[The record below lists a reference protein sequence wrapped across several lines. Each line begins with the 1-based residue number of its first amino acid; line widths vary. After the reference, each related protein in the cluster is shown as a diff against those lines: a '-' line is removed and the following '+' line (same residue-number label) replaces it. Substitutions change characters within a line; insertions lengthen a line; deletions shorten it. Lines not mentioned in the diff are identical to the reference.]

1 MIRPL
6 DVFLILVMVAA
17 ASVTYTIKYS
27 AEATLDEVRK
37 LDDQIALEENN
48 IDLLKADEAL
58 LTQPARLARLASFY
72 AAELELAPAEPEQ
85 IATLDQLPPIAP
97 PPVEPQEELP
107 PLVAGTAPD
116 GTDVVIT
123 GSVNP

>member
-1 MIRPL
+1 MLRPL
-6 DVFLILVMVAA
+6 DLILILVMVATA
-17 ASVTYTIKYS
+17 TVTYTIKYS

-58 LTQPARLARLASFY
+58 LTQPARLGRLASHY
-72 AAELELAPAEPEQ
+72 SLELGLQPAEPEQ

-97 PPVEPQEELP
+97 PPAVEDLP
-107 PLVAGTAPD
+107 PLVAGEAPD
-116 GTDVVIT
+116 GTDIVIT
-123 GSVNP
+123 GSVTP

>member
-1 MIRPL
+1 MLRPL
-6 DVFLILVMVAA
+6 DLLLILAMVAVA
-17 ASVTYTIKYS
+17 TVTYSIKYS
-27 AEATLDEVRK
+27 AEATLDEVRR

-58 LTQPARLARLASFY
+58 LTQPARMARLAEYYSG
-72 AAELELAPAEPEQ
+72 ELGLQPAEPEQ

-97 PPVEPQEELP
+97 PPAEDDLP
-107 PLVAGTAPD
+107 PLVASQTSD
-116 GTDVVIT
+116 GTDIIIT

>member
-1 MIRPL
+1 MLRPL
-6 DVFLILVMVAA
+6 DFLLILAMVVVAT
-17 ASVTYTIKYS
+17 VTYTIKYS
-27 AEATLDEVRK
+27 AEATLDEVRR

-58 LTQPARLARLASFY
+58 LTQPARMARLAEYYS
-72 AAELELAPAEPEQ
+72 AELELQPAEPEQ

-97 PPVEPQEELP
+97 PPAEEDLP
-107 PLVAGTAPD
+107 PLVAGQAPD
-116 GTDVVIT
+116 GTDIIIT